1 MLVLT
6 YSISCRT
13 RVVRLQVVVCLSRPS
28 ELHPTLVRYPST
40 GSLDRQSDEQKS
52 GDDGTPLNIRGVLLH
67 VLNDALGSV
76 VVVVTSTLFYV
87 WPLAPDSPCNWQC
100 YVDPSLTLIMVA
112 IIVSSA
118 APLVK
123 ETTGILLQ
131 MSPDELQLSALLEN
145 VCKLSRV
152 VSVHELH
159 VWELTKGRNV
169 ATLHVKVSA
178 DLHEPSWRTGISSLH
193 RDIREVFHHA
203 GVHSVTVQFEHVDG
217 EPDGGHCDV
226 PCQFAS
232 CVKLSC
238 CPAGAVSASVFHGNP
253 SSPSGNV
260 AVDMLDGSN
269 TLLRE
274 KERKHA
280 HAACSESTKF

>member
-1 MLVLT
+1 MAHV
-6 YSISCRT
+6 S
-13 RVVRLQVVVCLSRPS
+13 
-28 ELHPTLVRYPST
+28 
-40 GSLDRQSDEQKS
+40 
-52 GDDGTPLNIRGVLLH
+52 LNISLLTNRCFKYAVALVFKGVLLH

-76 VVVVTSTLFYV
+76 VVVVASALFYV
-87 WPLAPDSPCNWQC
+87 WPLAPESPCNWQC

-112 IIVSSA
+112 IIMSSA

-123 ETTGILLQ
+123 ETAGILLQ
-131 MSPDELQLSALLEN
+131 MSPAELQLSALCKFISRVHLHTISMCYRKMCSCCVFLSVPVEN

-193 RDIREVFHHA
+193 REIQEVFHHA

-217 EPDGGHCDV
+217 EPDGGHCGA
-226 PCQFAS
+226 PCLSSS
-232 CVKLSC
+232 CAKLSC
-238 CPAGAVSASVFHGNP
+238 CPAGAASASVVHGDL
-253 SSPSGNV
+253 SSPTGDV
-260 AVDMLDGSN
+260 AVDMLDGNN

-274 KERKHA
+274 KEKKRA
-280 HAACSESTKF
+280 HGACSESTKF